1 MASQNTPNADL
12 EQSLFK
18 ANLKE
23 TKLRQRVTMVALVPA
38 AVGVLWLLFSLFYV
52 TKWQSRVQE
61 VEEREAKTQQRENEA
76 LQAVADANAKRTE
89 AETRAETSLAQE
101 KAAKDS
107 AADAQRRLIKARAEI
122 GNLAPLLTEITAARA
137 MASKLNN
144 SEGLETELVEMR
156 KMLGRTVGKIE
167 SEIDKGLPEAERKA
181 RVYLFVSDENQRDL
195 ARNLLIPMLAA
206 NGFDAVLAKNPG
218 RRADATEIRYFND
231 ARDKAEAS
239 KLQGLLVVQP
249 ALADCKLNPTTD
261 PDHATGSRKFQV
273 WFGKPSAAPR

>member
-1 MASQNTPNADL
+1 MAALNSPNADL

-23 TKLRQRVTMVALVPA
+23 MKLRQRVTLVALVPVA
-38 AVGVLWLLFSLFYV
+38 IGVLWLVFSLYYV
-52 TKWQSRVQE
+52 TQWQARVQE

-76 LQAVADANAKRTE
+76 RQQVADAHAKRTE

-122 GNLAPLLTEITAARA
+122 GNLAPLLSEITAAKGLA
-137 MASKLNN
+137 AKLNN
-144 SEGLETELVEMR
+144 SEGLEAELTEMR
-156 KMLGRTVGKIE
+156 KILGRTVGKTE
-167 SEIDKGLPEAERKA
+167 AEIDKGLPEADRKS
-181 RVYLFVSDENQRDL
+181 RVYLFVSDETQRDL
-195 ARNLLIPMLAA
+195 AKSLLPTLAA
-206 NGFDAVLAKNPG
+206 NGFDAVLAQNPG
-218 RRADATEIRYFND
+218 RRAEATEIRYFNE
-231 ARDKAEAS
+231 ARDKAEAA

-249 ALADCKLNPTTD
+249 ALADCRLNPTAD

-273 WFGKPSAAPR
+273 WLGKPAAAPK

>member
-1 MASQNTPNADL
+1 MAAQNSPNADL

-23 TKLRQRVTMVALVPA
+23 MKLRQRVTLVALVPV
-38 AVGVLWLLFSLFYV
+38 AVGVLWLLFSLYYV
-52 TKWQSRVQE
+52 TKWQARVQE
-61 VEEREAKTQQRENEA
+61 VEAREAKTQQRENEA
-76 LQAVADANAKRTE
+76 RQQVADANAQRAE
-89 AETRAETSLAQE
+89 AETRADTSLAQE

-122 GNLAPLLTEITAARA
+122 GNLAPLLSEMTAAKV

-144 SEGLETELVEMR
+144 SEGLETELTEMR
-156 KMLGRTVGKIE
+156 KILGRTVGKIE
-167 SEIDKGLPEAERKA
+167 SEIDRGLPEAERKA

-195 ARNLLIPMLAA
+195 AKGLLGMLAA
-206 NGFDAVLAKNPG
+206 NGFDAVLAANPG

-249 ALADCKLNPTTD
+249 ALADCKLNPTSD
-261 PDHATGSRKFQV
+261 PDHAAGSRKFQV
-273 WFGKPSAAPR
+273 WFGKPAAAPR

>member
-1 MASQNTPNADL
+1 MAALNSPNADL

-23 TKLRQRVTMVALVPA
+23 MKLRQRVTLVALVPV
-38 AVGVLWLLFSLFYV
+38 AVGVLWLVFSLYYV
-52 TKWQSRVQE
+52 TQWQARVQE

-76 LQAVADANAKRTE
+76 RQQVVDANAKRTE

-122 GNLAPLLTEITAARA
+122 GNLAPLLSEITAAKGLA
-137 MASKLNN
+137 AKLNN
-144 SEGLETELVEMR
+144 SEGLEAELTEMR
-156 KMLGRTVGKIE
+156 KILGRTVGKTE
-167 SEIDKGLPEAERKA
+167 AEIDKGLPEADRKS
-181 RVYLFVSDENQRDL
+181 RVYLFVSDETQRDL
-195 ARNLLIPMLAA
+195 AKSLLPTLAA
-206 NGFDAVLAKNPG
+206 NGFDAVLAQNPG
-218 RRADATEIRYFND
+218 RRAEATEIRYFNE
-231 ARDKAEAS
+231 ARDKAEAA

-249 ALADCKLNPTTD
+249 ALADCRLNPTTD

-273 WFGKPSAAPR
+273 WLGKPAAAPK

>member
-1 MASQNTPNADL
+1 MAAQNSPNADL

-23 TKLRQRVTMVALVPA
+23 MKLRQRVTLVALVPVA
-38 AVGVLWLLFSLFYV
+38 IGVLWLVFSLYYV
-52 TKWQSRVQE
+52 TQWQARVQE

-76 LQAVADANAKRTE
+76 RQQVVDANAKRTE

-122 GNLAPLLTEITAARA
+122 GNLAPLLSEITAAKGLA
-137 MASKLNN
+137 AKLNN
-144 SEGLETELVEMR
+144 SEGLEAELTEMR
-156 KMLGRTVGKIE
+156 KILGRTVGKTE
-167 SEIDKGLPEAERKA
+167 SEIDKGLPEADRKS
-181 RVYLFVSDENQRDL
+181 RVYLFVSDETQRDL
-195 ARNLLIPMLAA
+195 AKSLLPTLAA
-206 NGFDAVLAKNPG
+206 NGFDAVLAQNPG
-218 RRADATEIRYFND
+218 RRAEATEIRYFNE
-231 ARDKAEAS
+231 ARDKAEAA

-249 ALADCKLNPTTD
+249 ALADCRLNPTTD

-273 WFGKPSAAPR
+273 WLGKPAAAPK

>member
-1 MASQNTPNADL
+1 MAALNSPNADL

-23 TKLRQRVTMVALVPA
+23 MKLRQRVTLVALVPVA
-38 AVGVLWLLFSLFYV
+38 IGVLWLVFSLYYV
-52 TKWQSRVQE
+52 TQWQARVQE

-76 LQAVADANAKRTE
+76 RQQVVDANAKRTE

-122 GNLAPLLTEITAARA
+122 GNLVPLLSEITAAKGLA
-137 MASKLNN
+137 AKLNN
-144 SEGLETELVEMR
+144 SEGLEAELTEMR
-156 KMLGRTVGKIE
+156 KILGRTVGKTE
-167 SEIDKGLPEAERKA
+167 SEIDKGLPEADRKS
-181 RVYLFVSDENQRDL
+181 RVYLFVSDETQRDL
-195 ARNLLIPMLAA
+195 AKSLLPTLAA
-206 NGFDAVLAKNPG
+206 NGFDAVLAQNPG
-218 RRADATEIRYFND
+218 RRAEATEIRYFNE
-231 ARDKAEAS
+231 ARDKAEAA

-249 ALADCKLNPTTD
+249 ALADCRLNPTTD

-273 WFGKPSAAPR
+273 WLGKPAAAPK

>member
-1 MASQNTPNADL
+1 MAALNSPNADL

-23 TKLRQRVTMVALVPA
+23 MKLRQRVTLVALVPVA
-38 AVGVLWLLFSLFYV
+38 IGVLWLFFSLYYV
-52 TKWQSRVQE
+52 TQWQARVQE

-76 LQAVADANAKRTE
+76 RQQVVDANAKRTE

-122 GNLAPLLTEITAARA
+122 GNLAPLLSEITAAKG
-137 MASKLNN
+137 MAAKLNN
-144 SEGLETELVEMR
+144 SEGLEAELTEMR
-156 KMLGRTVGKIE
+156 KILGRTVGKTE
-167 SEIDKGLPEAERKA
+167 AEIDKGLPEADRKS
-181 RVYLFVSDENQRDL
+181 RVYLFVSDETQRDL
-195 ARNLLIPMLAA
+195 AKSLLPTLAA
-206 NGFDAVLAKNPG
+206 NGFDAVLAQNPG
-218 RRADATEIRYFND
+218 RRAEATEIRYFNE
-231 ARDKAEAS
+231 ARDKAEAA

-249 ALADCKLNPTTD
+249 ALADCRLNPTTD

-273 WFGKPSAAPR
+273 WLGKPAAAPK

>member
-1 MASQNTPNADL
+1 MAALNSPNADL

-23 TKLRQRVTMVALVPA
+23 MKLRQRVTLVALVPVA
-38 AVGVLWLLFSLFYV
+38 IGVLWLFFSLYYV
-52 TKWQSRVQE
+52 TQWQARVQE

-76 LQAVADANAKRTE
+76 RQQVVDANAKRTE

-122 GNLAPLLTEITAARA
+122 GNLVPLLSEITAAKGLA
-137 MASKLNN
+137 AKLNN
-144 SEGLETELVEMR
+144 SEGLEAELTEMR
-156 KMLGRTVGKIE
+156 KILGRTVGKTE
-167 SEIDKGLPEAERKA
+167 SEIDKGLPEADRKS
-181 RVYLFVSDENQRDL
+181 RVYLFVSDETQRDL
-195 ARNLLIPMLAA
+195 AKSLLPTLAA
-206 NGFDAVLAKNPG
+206 NGFDAVLAQNPG
-218 RRADATEIRYFND
+218 RRAEATEIRYFNE
-231 ARDKAEAS
+231 ARDKAEAA

-249 ALADCKLNPTTD
+249 ALADCRLNPTTD

-273 WFGKPSAAPR
+273 WLGKPAAAPK

>member
-1 MASQNTPNADL
+1 MAALNSPNADL

-23 TKLRQRVTMVALVPA
+23 MKLRQRVTLVALVPVA
-38 AVGVLWLLFSLFYV
+38 IGVLWLVFSLYYV
-52 TKWQSRVQE
+52 TQWQARVQE

-76 LQAVADANAKRTE
+76 RQQVVDANAKRTE

-122 GNLAPLLTEITAARA
+122 GNLAPLLSEITAAKGLA
-137 MASKLNN
+137 AKLNN
-144 SEGLETELVEMR
+144 SEGLEAELTEMR
-156 KMLGRTVGKIE
+156 KILGRTVGKTE
-167 SEIDKGLPEAERKA
+167 SEIDKGLPEADRKS
-181 RVYLFVSDENQRDL
+181 RVYLFVSDETQRDL
-195 ARNLLIPMLAA
+195 AKSLLPTLAA
-206 NGFDAVLAKNPG
+206 NGFDAVLAQNPG
-218 RRADATEIRYFND
+218 RRAEATEIRYFNE
-231 ARDKAEAS
+231 ARDKAEAA

-249 ALADCKLNPTTD
+249 ALADCRLNPTTD

-273 WFGKPSAAPR
+273 WLGKPAASPK

>member
-1 MASQNTPNADL
+1 MAALNSPNADL

-23 TKLRQRVTMVALVPA
+23 MKLRQRVTLVALVPVA
-38 AVGVLWLLFSLFYV
+38 IGVLWLVFSLYYV
-52 TKWQSRVQE
+52 TQWQARVQE

-76 LQAVADANAKRTE
+76 RQQVVDANAKRTE

-122 GNLAPLLTEITAARA
+122 GNLAPLLSEITAAKGLA
-137 MASKLNN
+137 AKLNN
-144 SEGLETELVEMR
+144 SEGLEAELTEMR
-156 KMLGRTVGKIE
+156 KILGRTVGKTE
-167 SEIDKGLPEAERKA
+167 SEIDKGLPEADRKS
-181 RVYLFVSDENQRDL
+181 RVYLFVSDETQRDL
-195 ARNLLIPMLAA
+195 AKSLLPTLAA
-206 NGFDAVLAKNPG
+206 NGFDAVLAQNPG
-218 RRADATEIRYFND
+218 RRAEATEIRYFNE
-231 ARDKAEAS
+231 ARDKAEAA

-249 ALADCKLNPTTD
+249 ALADCRLNPTTD

-273 WFGKPSAAPR
+273 WLGKPAAAPK

>member
-1 MASQNTPNADL
+1 MAALNSPNADL

-23 TKLRQRVTMVALVPA
+23 MKLRQRVTLVALVPVA
-38 AVGVLWLLFSLFYV
+38 IGVLWLFFSLYYV
-52 TKWQSRVQE
+52 TQWQARVQE

-76 LQAVADANAKRTE
+76 RQQVVDANAKRTE

-122 GNLAPLLTEITAARA
+122 GNLAPLLSEITAAKGLA
-137 MASKLNN
+137 AKLNN
-144 SEGLETELVEMR
+144 SEGLEAELTEMR
-156 KMLGRTVGKIE
+156 KILGRTVGKTE
-167 SEIDKGLPEAERKA
+167 SEIDKGLPEADRKS
-181 RVYLFVSDENQRDL
+181 RVYLFVSDETQRDL
-195 ARNLLIPMLAA
+195 AKSLLPTLAA
-206 NGFDAVLAKNPG
+206 NGFDAVLAQNPG
-218 RRADATEIRYFND
+218 RRAEATEIRYFNE
-231 ARDKAEAS
+231 ARDKAEAA

-249 ALADCKLNPTTD
+249 ALADCRLNPTTD

-273 WFGKPSAAPR
+273 WLGKPAAAPK

>member
-1 MASQNTPNADL
+1 MAALNSPNADL

-23 TKLRQRVTMVALVPA
+23 MKLRQRVTLVALVPV
-38 AVGVLWLLFSLFYV
+38 AVGVLWLVFSLYYV
-52 TKWQSRVQE
+52 TQWQARVQE

-76 LQAVADANAKRTE
+76 RQQVVDANAKRTE

-122 GNLAPLLTEITAARA
+122 GNLAPLLSEITAAKG
-137 MASKLNN
+137 MAAKLNN
-144 SEGLETELVEMR
+144 SEGLEAELTEMR
-156 KMLGRTVGKIE
+156 KILGRTVGKTE
-167 SEIDKGLPEAERKA
+167 AEIDKGLPEADRKS
-181 RVYLFVSDENQRDL
+181 RVYLFVSDETQRDL
-195 ARNLLIPMLAA
+195 AKSLLPTLAA
-206 NGFDAVLAKNPG
+206 NGFDAVLAQNPG
-218 RRADATEIRYFND
+218 RRAEATEIRYFNE
-231 ARDKAEAS
+231 ARDKAEAA

-249 ALADCKLNPTTD
+249 ALADCRLNPTTD

-273 WFGKPSAAPR
+273 WLGKPAAAPK